1 MNEIVPRPAKK
12 RRAKSKKTYKDD
24 RYIKRLRKALKNSLE
39 YFGRARSEEE
49 ILHEIGRGEL
59 KILISQNSLDRY
71 FALFISSMLLF
82 LGALFIIILIAFG
95 LGLMPSLENGIIP
108 FGIIAIV
115 ILGVAIRLF
124 LFGVNLANYNIVLD
138 FQGIYY
144 KKVGKPR
151 FISWSEIREI
161 RAKWNAKLHVIGK
174 DGRIIAFN
182 AASYVPAYIPKAV
195 RNKYKPEQYLFK
207 SRWLDNQIFN
217 RFVQGVNLGRFFYVF
232 EHFKLR
238 TCPFII
244 DGY

>member
-1 MNEIVPRPAKK
+1 MNEIFSLPAKK
-12 RRAKSKKTYKDD
+12 RRAKSKKNRKDD
-24 RYIKRLRKALKNSLE
+24 IYVKRQQRALKNSLE

-49 ILHEIGRGEL
+49 ILNEIGRGEL

-71 FALFISSMLLF
+71 FALFISCMLLF
-82 LGALFIIILIAFG
+82 VGALFIIGLIAFG
-95 LGLMPSLENGIIP
+95 LGLMPSLDNGIVV
-108 FGIIAIV
+108 FGIITIV

-124 LFGVNLANYNIVLD
+124 LFGIYLTYYNIVLD

-144 KKVGKPR
+144 KKIGKPR

-161 RAKWNAKLHVIGK
+161 RAKPKAKLDIIGK
-174 DGRIIAFN
+174 DGRIITFN

-195 RNKYKPEQYLFK
+195 RNKYKPDEYLFK
-207 SRWLDNQIFN
+207 SKWLDNQVFN

-238 TCPFII
+238 ACPFII
-244 DGY
+244 EGY